1 MCFNLLLKLMIIDD
15 AERRNS
21 VCKLTMIIVDRLHS
35 HLWTKCSCLELTEAT
50 IRQNQDNH
58 QVWAS
63 LSRIRQYH
71 DYQPDL

>member
-35 HLWTKCSCLELTEAT
+35 QFMDK
-50 IRQNQDNH
+50 
-58 QVWAS
+58 V
-63 LSRIRQYH
+63 
-71 DYQPDL
+71 